1 MNYKQAEKYYK
12 MLANQRRLRII
23 KFLAKQQRASVKE
36 IAEKISL
43 SFKATSKHLL
53 LLKNVELVD
62 SEQISLEQYYYLRN
76 KNNIFI
82 KHALSILFSNSRE

>member
-23 KFLAKQQRASVKE
+23 KYLAKTQRATVKE
-36 IAEKISL
+36 IASEINL

-53 LLKNVELVD
+53 LLKNANLLD
-62 SEQISLEQYYYLRN
+62 SQQVNSKQYYYLVS
-76 KNNIFI
+76 KNNVFI
-82 KHALSILFSNSRE
+82 KHALSLCK